1 MSSIIDIKTSTNRLL
16 FDLHDVTFMVYH
28 KNRLIIHHING
39 SATPAYQIDDLSQGQ
54 FDDVV
59 DYMNETLLYKPPG
72 SMAPDGAVTL
82 YFASHIQ
89 SITIEYSKRP
99 DVPGSLRINYPGN
112 HVILS
117 GDNDEFYNH
126 LWTAMKFAKSHMR

>member
-1 MSSIIDIKTSTNRLL
+1 MSSLIDIKTSTNRLL

-28 KNRLIIHHING
+28 QNRLIIHHINV
-39 SATPAYQIDDLSQGQ
+39 STTPAYQIDDLSQGQ
-54 FDDVV
+54 FDDVL

-72 SMAPDGAVTL
+72 SMAPSGAVTL

-89 SITIEYSKRP
+89 SITIAYSKP
-99 DVPGSLRINYPGN
+99 NVPGSLRINYPGN

-117 GDNDEFYNH
+117 GDNEEFYNC
-126 LWTAMKFAKSHMR
+126 LWTAMKIAKSHTK